1 MTVFPGKNLALM
13 AIGILACATTA
24 IIIVTPAE
32 VSAQEVS
39 AEEAVAYG
47 TWGAANEAKDI
58 PKAVTAAE
66 AYLKAFPSGGYAEY
80 LKKWLGQAQL
90 SVLDEA
96 IKAKDMDLMIAT
108 GRPMVA
114 RDPENVNVLY
124 ALASNLRQREL
135 LASPAKFDHAQ
146 DAKEFAQK
154 AIALVEGGKTLTGV
168 PSFDKDATLAWLYQS
183 LALIEAKGGNPK
195 EAIKLYE
202 KSSALSPD
210 DVTIKGRNLLNTITI
225 LQSSYAAAATAFN
238 ALPEADRTAAEPSDA
253 LKAAREALHGA
264 ADAVI
269 DAAATFVAFGK
280 AKNLPAATVDR
291 MSQLLETAY
300 KGRYPEDAGLEG
312 LKKILADKGA
322 PAGA

>member
-1 MTVFPGKNLALM
+1 MFLRKNVALM
-13 AIGILACATTA
+13 ALGILACATTA
-24 IIIVTPAE
+24 VIIVTPAG
-32 VSAQEVS
+32 VAAQEVS
-39 AEEAVAYG
+39 AEDAVAYG
-47 TWGAANEAKDI
+47 AWRAASEAKDI

-80 LKKWLGQAQL
+80 LQKWLAQAQL
-90 SVLDEA
+90 SALDEA
-96 IKAKDMDLMIAT
+96 IKAKDMDRMIAT

-154 AIALVEGGKTLTGV
+154 TIALVEGGKTLTGV
-168 PSFDKDATLAWLYQS
+168 ASFDKNATLAWLYQS
-183 LALIEAKGGNPK
+183 LALVEAKGGNPK

-225 LQSSYAAAATAFN
+225 LQGSYAAAAIAFN
-238 ALPEADRTAAEPSDA
+238 ALPEAERAAAEPSDA
-253 LKAAREALHGA
+253 LKAAREALNGA
-264 ADAVI
+264 GDAVI

-291 MSQLLETAY
+291 VSQLLETTY
-300 KGRYPEDAGLEG
+300 KGRHPEDAALDG